1 MLPPPIPYPKR
12 SRWRGVLAAL
22 LVIAV
27 LAAAVVTTVLVM
39 GSDDD
44 PATRKTLT
52 TTAAQ
57 TAIQDYLDALQHG
70 DVEQIAR
77 HTLCGL
83 FDAVKEKKSDLA
95 LADLSSDAFRKQF
108 SSADV
113 TSIDKMVFSS
123 PYQAQ
128 VLFTMRVT
136 RAGSRTRPPPETQE
150 QAVAQILAQDNE
162 VLVCSYLLRA
172 GSQY

>member
-22 LVIAV
+22 AVIALV
-27 LAAAVVTTVLVM
+27 AAAVVITVVVM
-39 GSDDD
+39 RSDDEK
-44 PATRKTLT
+44 ASAQLT
-52 TTAAQ
+52 TASAQ
-57 TAIQDYLDALQHG
+57 TAIQDYLDALQRG
-70 DVEQIAR
+70 DDATIAR

-83 FDAVKEKKSDLA
+83 FDAVKDKKSDLA

-108 SSADV
+108 STAEV

-136 RAGSRTRPPPETQE
+136 PAGARTQPPPKVQE
-150 QAVAQILAQDNE
+150 QAVAQLLAQGND

-172 GSQY
+172 GAQY